1 MEIFEKEFEDFFLS
15 CEDYFDFQ
23 DRLEDTLATYKKF
36 GVIEDY
42 TYDYDYEHVF
52 DSPGLDIYVV
62 SIAAITIGGKLFHTL
77 RTFALD

>member
-42 TYDYDYEHVF
+42 TYDYEHVF

-62 SIAAITIGGKLFHTL
+62 SIAAVTAEGELFHTL
-77 RTFALD
+77 KTFALD